1 MDGDRDTEGWVGAA
15 EGMCVCVGGVTQ
27 RRACHTHLDAEI
39 LK

>member
-1 MDGDRDTEGWVGAA
+1 MEVGTQ
-15 EGMCVCVGGVTQ
+15 EGGVEERGERTTQ